1 MLVKETD
8 PTTSGHFEQ
17 VKFVMFAS
25 NCVPT
30 VSIGN
35 PNITTVTDSGQITLF
50 VWLKIGLLIFHADI
64 FDFRRKSTIP
74 LDTPCQI

>member
-1 MLVKETD
+1 VKETD
-8 PTTSGHFEQ
+8 PTTSGHFKQ

-35 PNITTVTDSGQITLF
+35 PNITTVADSGQITLF
-50 VWLKIGLLIFHADI
+50 VWLKIELLIPNVIVLLASILILI
-64 FDFRRKSTIP
+64 FI
-74 LDTPCQI
+74 

>member
-1 MLVKETD
+1 MIYITWMLVKETD

-50 VWLKIGLLIFHADI
+50 VWLKKLDFSYFMLIFLISAAKVQ
-64 FDFRRKSTIP
+64 F
-74 LDTPCQI
+74 L

>member
-35 PNITTVTDSGQITLF
+35 PNITTVADSGQITLF
-50 VWLKIGLLIFHADI
+50 VWLKIELLIPNVIVLLASILILI
-64 FDFRRKSTIP
+64 FI
-74 LDTPCQI
+74 